1 MGAFVKE
8 QEGLDGFLSTSKTT
22 LCSVFANTMLLIGVI
37 YLAESEVIF
46 IVNSLIY
53 ELNEIRYDQT
63 MIFIFYFNICIN
75 VTNVIFIL
83 SYLYCKMS

>member
-53 ELNEIRYDQT
+53 ELNEIRYDQE